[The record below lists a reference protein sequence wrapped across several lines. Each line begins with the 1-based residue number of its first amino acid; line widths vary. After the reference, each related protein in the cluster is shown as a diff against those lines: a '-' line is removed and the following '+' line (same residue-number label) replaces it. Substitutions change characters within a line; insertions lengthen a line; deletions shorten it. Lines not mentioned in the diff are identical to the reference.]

1 MRRPTP
7 TTSASHDAFD
17 LDADGPPLDGC
28 DQSGLVSVGP
38 VQRGDLLARG
48 LSDAPP
54 CVGCDDASMVEYGNG
69 VGQGPAGQAGPG
81 GGGGDL
87 GAQLMNAATG
97 AVDTVVRLPTEQLL
111 LLIAAVIIGLFVL
124 KRAL

>member
-1 MRRPTP
+1 MT
-7 TTSASHDAFD
+7 
-17 LDADGPPLDGC
+17 
-28 DQSGLVSVGP
+28 
-38 VQRGDLLARG
+38 
-48 LSDAPP
+48 P

-87 GAQLMNAATG
+87 GAELMNAATG

-111 LLIAAVIIGLFVL
+111 LLIAAVIYRPL
-124 KRAL
+124 RAQAGALTHGGCFRAAMSPYGASVCPS